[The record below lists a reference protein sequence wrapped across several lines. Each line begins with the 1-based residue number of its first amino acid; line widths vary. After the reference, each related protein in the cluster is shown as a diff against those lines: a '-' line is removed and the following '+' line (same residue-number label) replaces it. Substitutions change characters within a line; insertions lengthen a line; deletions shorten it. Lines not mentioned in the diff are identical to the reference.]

1 VQKRHHSVVQGE
13 LGAGPSEPMGAGGGS
28 SADVDDGASTWENV
42 EEEDEDMA
50 AVIDRIDMV
59 DNQEIVEDVG
69 EKALE
74 AYSIYAKK
82 EYRKVSHIIISM
94 KDLLT
99 KSPEIE

>member
-1 VQKRHHSVVQGE
+1 VVQGE
-13 LGAGPSEPMGAGGGS
+13 LGAGPSEPMGAGGEP
-28 SADVDDGASTWENV
+28 SADVDDGASTWEDV

-50 AVIDRIDMV
+50 AVMDRSDMA

-82 EYRKVSHIIISM
+82 ECRKVSHISIST

-99 KSPEIE
+99 KSPEME